1 MNRKNNKNLKTYVL
15 WIILLFCISHTRE
28 KMLIKLTL
36 DNKKEQQTGGDL
48 FSNSMEI
55 SKACIAGMMAAIP
68 AAFCWKAGA

>member
-1 MNRKNNKNLKTYVL
+1 
-15 WIILLFCISHTRE
+15 
-28 KMLIKLTL
+28 MLIKLTL